1 MYSFY
6 TRFSHQVLTRFLT
19 RFSHQVPLSRN
30 LCLYRLYIIS
40 QGFSLTRFLSRCFSL
55 TRFSHQV
62 PFSRNF
68 CLYIGH
74 HLTNFSLRRFFS
86 HQVLSPGFPFSRNLF
101 VYIYIYI
108 YIGYISSHTRFFS
121 HTRFLSQGFSLTRFF
136 SQKVFFYLTGF
147 QVSDHRFLPRFCFS
161 KRHTPRG
168 KNDACMRNHA
178 CETDFLTNHERTMCE
193 ARCKRTMWE
202 PW

>member
-1 MYSFY
+1 MLL
-6 TRFSHQVLTRFLT
+6 RVLCIVFTPGSLT
-19 RFSHQVPLSRN
+19 RFSPGFSPGSLTRFPCQGISV
-30 LCLYRLYIIS
+30 YIGYIIS

-101 VYIYIYI
+101 VYIYI

-193 ARCKRTMWE
+193 ARCKRTM
-202 PW
+202 

>member
-1 MYSFY
+1 MQRTTSWSEAITAVLKKKASPHVAACFMYSFY

-101 VYIYIYI
+101 VYIYIYRL
-108 YIGYISSHTRFFS
+108 YIISHKV
-121 HTRFLSQGFSLTRFF
+121 FLSYKVSLTRFF
-136 SQKVFFYLTGF
+136 SHQVFFSKSVFLSHR
-147 QVSDHRFLPRFCFS
+147 VSSF
-161 KRHTPRG
+161 
-168 KNDACMRNHA
+168 
-178 CETDFLTNHERTMCE
+178 
-193 ARCKRTMWE
+193 
-202 PW
+202 